1 MEREAFERLVAEAEG
16 TDFSGW
22 DFSYLAGR
30 WIEDDPTWD
39 YGQKVRERLAD
50 VDTLLDMGTG
60 GGERLAA
67 LQPLPRHTYATEGYR
82 PNVPVARAR
91 LEPLGVRVVE
101 VQEDERLP
109 FGDDFFDMVINRHES
124 FAAEEVRRVLKPGG
138 RFVTEQVGGKIHLR
152 LNELLQDQVVYPYAD
167 WVLEKAVGELE
178 ACGFGVLSQRE
189 EYPKTVFMDVGA
201 VVYYLKAIPWQISGF
216 SVAAYRERLWAIHE
230 LIQEQDGLVVFS
242 HLFYIEA
249 CKV

>member
-16 TDFSGW
+16 ADFSGW

-30 WIEDDPTWD
+30 WIEDDPSWD

-67 LQPLPRHTYATEGYR
+67 LQPLPEHTYATEGWG

-91 LEPLGVRVVE
+91 LEPLGVQVVE
-101 VQEDERLP
+101 VQEGERLP
-109 FGDDFFDMVINRHES
+109 FEDDFFDMVINRHES
-124 FAAEEVRRVLKPGG
+124 FAAEEVWRVLKPGG
-138 RFVTEQVGGKIHLR
+138 RFVTQQVGGKIHLR
-152 LNELLQDQVVYPYAD
+152 LNELLQDQVAVPYAD
-167 WVLEKAVGELE
+167 WVLEKAAGELE
-178 ACGFGVLSQRE
+178 ARGFEVLEQRE
-189 EYPKTVFMDVGA
+189 EYPKTVFMDIGA
-201 VVYYLKAIPWQISGF
+201 VVYYLKAIPWQIPGF
-216 SVAAYRERLWAIHE
+216 SVAAYRERLWAVHE
-230 LIQEQDGLVVFS
+230 LIREQGGLVVFS
-242 HLFYIEA
+242 HLFYVEA